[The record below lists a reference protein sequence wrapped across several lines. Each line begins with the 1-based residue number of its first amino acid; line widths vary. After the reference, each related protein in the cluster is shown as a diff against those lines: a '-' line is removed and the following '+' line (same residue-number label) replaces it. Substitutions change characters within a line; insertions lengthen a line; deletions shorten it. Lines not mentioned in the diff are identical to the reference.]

1 MHRQSFS
8 GAIIQSLSGI
18 LLVLFTGIALVTFSG
33 LYRTGTTQN
42 APATK
47 AHDALD
53 QARATRVTEAY
64 GKLPLSFEANQG
76 QTDSRVKFISRGQGY
91 GLFLTA
97 DEAVLTLR
105 TKDEGKRD
113 KSHMGPSSSAAVVLR
128 TKLVGAN
135 KEPKVTGQ
143 AELEGRSN
151 YFIGNDPQRWRTNVP
166 NFARVSYEGVY
177 PGIDLVYYGHGR
189 QLEYDFVV
197 APDANPNQIRLAF
210 DGADDLSLDEHG
222 DLLIRLN
229 GGLVRQHAPVIYQ
242 EIDGQRVVVS
252 GNYRLHEDREVGF
265 ELGQYDHAKP
275 LVIDPVLVY
284 STYLGGTSGD
294 SGDGIAIDAA
304 GNAYVSGSTGS
315 LNFPTTAGVFQ
326 PTYQPLPGNG
336 PYYGDAFVTKLN
348 PSGSAL
354 IYSTYLGG
362 TVAGEIGKSIAV
374 DNQGN
379 AYVAGTT
386 GGGAVLTRQNDFPTV
401 NAYQSNFGGTD
412 DGFVTKLNPTGSGL
426 VFSTYLGGN
435 DSDSANRL
443 ALNPSTGESYVVGF
457 AFSTNFPT
465 TPGVFLPAPCPVT
478 PCTTIT
484 VKAFVTKFNA
494 GGGTAQFSTLL
505 GNGYGEGVDIDGSGN
520 TYITGTASSNY
531 PVTPGVF
538 QPVSGGSD
546 AFLTKLNSTGTALIY
561 STFLGGGPQSDR
573 GFDVAVDG
581 AGNAYVAGQ
590 TQSSGFPTTPGAF
603 DISYNGGEDA
613 FVTKFNST
621 ASALVYSTF
630 LGGSAE
636 DRARSVAVDNNGNAF
651 VTGQTRATNFPTVN
665 SLQLRSTSLTDI
677 FLTKLNPNG
686 SALVYSTY
694 LGAGEGGD
702 VALDSTGANAYL
714 TGTAKQQIPV
724 TPGAFQ
730 TQANLGVNTFE
741 QDAFVMKISSTNE
754 SSQTYSISGHITDQ
768 NPGSPSNTTP
778 IIITLSGAQNRTT
791 VLGAGNN
798 FSFGAL
804 PTGNYTVT
812 VTKSGF
818 AIDPESVSFPNLS
831 ANQNADFTILLN
843 NAPSATI
850 TSPANNAT
858 FNSPGPVTITANASD
873 PDGAIS
879 RVEFSAF
886 ASSTGNVIIGSDTT
900 APYSIDWINVPTGQ
914 WSLKA
919 TPVDNLGRRGT
930 STPVVFI
937 TVNGG
942 AGPAVN
948 VTQPSDGAVVTA
960 GSSFTIAGTATP
972 QGAATI
978 SQVQFFAGS
987 TLLGQTSNANFNFS
1001 FATIDTPGSY
1011 SLTVRATDSIGRVG
1025 VSEPIAITVIP
1036 RQVRIYG
1043 RIMTNHGEFVSGAT
1057 VALTGAQT
1065 ASAITDATGQYAF
1078 DGLTLGA
1085 SYTVTPSLAGF
1096 TFAPAST
1103 NIPQLNFDQTADFTA
1118 TQITPVTAEITS
1130 PFFNQHFPAPANVT
1144 IDATA
1149 SSTAGTITRVDFYD
1163 QTDAGPELIG
1173 TDSSAPYSF
1182 TWNNVSPGRHYPY
1195 VVATDSTG
1203 ATGRSDNVPITID
1216 VNTSTTAQITGQ
1228 VRNTFGTAM
1237 PGVRVTLSGSQTA
1250 TSTTN
1255 LLGYYFFIVP
1265 KGGNYVVTPPPQYT
1279 FTPAQYTFNNLTT
1292 DVDADFVTAQNN
1304 APPSVTITNPP
1315 NGATFTMPVD
1325 IHVSANATD
1334 SDGTIVH
1341 VTFYARRLSDNQ
1353 TLNLGVV
1360 NLAPYQVNWTVNTP
1374 GTYEVFA
1381 VARDNGTFQTT
1392 SSPSTITVNQP
1403 VAGSIS
1409 GRIVDRS
1416 SVGIPDV
1423 LVTLGGAQTAT
1434 TMTDANGNYSFT
1446 GLPSLVDYTV
1456 TPSKLN
1462 YVFSPQTR
1470 NVTHLIGA
1478 QVADFTGT
1486 LTLQPSDFDGDGK
1499 TDVAVYR
1506 PSTGYWYILR
1516 ASDGVMLTR
1525 SLGSQSHGD
1534 RAVPGNYDGDQLT
1547 DIAVFAEG
1555 DWAIQLSSTS
1565 VIKYERFGMTGDKAV
1580 AKDYDGDG
1588 RTDLAVFRPEG
1599 SLWYVQYSSN
1609 GSMYSLQWG
1618 SAGDVPVPG
1627 DYDGDGRADIAV
1639 FRPSNGYWY
1648 VLRSSDGGLT
1658 ATHWGM
1664 SGDEPVAGDYD
1675 GDDKMDVAVFRPGS
1689 STWYVLLSSNN
1700 TIVAEHWGTNGDKPV
1715 PGDYDLDGKTDIA
1728 VFRPDGGSWYVLRS
1742 SNHELQTQ
1750 LWGMTGD
1757 VPIPFAY
1764 LPQ

>member
-1 MHRQSFS
+1 MHRQLSS
-8 GAIIQSLSGI
+8 GAIFHTLGGI
-18 LLVLFTGIALVTFSG
+18 LLVLFAGIALVTLHG
-33 LYRTGTTQN
+33 LYRTRPSQN
-42 APATK
+42 ATATQK
-47 AHDALD
+47 PVATD
-53 QARATRVTEAY
+53 QEETARLTEAY

-76 QTDSRVKFISRGQGY
+76 QTDERVKFISRGQGY

-105 TKDEGKRD
+105 AQDEGKRD
-113 KSHMGPSSSAAVVLR
+113 QAHVGPSSSTAVVLR

-135 KEPKVTGQ
+135 KDPKVSGQ
-143 AELEGRSN
+143 DELAGRSN
-151 YFIGNDPQRWRTNVP
+151 YFIGNDPQKWRTSVP
-166 NFARVSYEGVY
+166 NFSKVRYEAVY
-177 PGIDLVYYGHGR
+177 PGIDLIYYGKGR
-189 QLEYDFVV
+189 QLEYDFTV
-197 APDANPNQIRLAF
+197 APGMDPGLIKLAF
-210 DGADDLSLDEHG
+210 EGAENLSLDEQG
-222 DLLIRLN
+222 DLLISLK
-229 GGLVRQHAPVIYQ
+229 GGVVRHHAPVVYQ
-242 EIDGQRVVVS
+242 EIDGQRVAVA
-252 GNYRLHEDREVGF
+252 GNYRLHSDREVGF
-265 ELGQYDHAKP
+265 ALGQYDRTRP

-294 SGDGIAIDAA
+294 SGNGIAIDAA
-304 GNAYVSGSTGS
+304 GNAYISGSTGS

-326 PTYQPLPGNG
+326 PTFQPLPGNG

-348 PSGSAL
+348 PSGTAL
-354 IYSTYLGG
+354 VYSTYLGG
-362 TVAGEIGKSIAV
+362 TVAGEVGKSIAV

-379 AYVAGTT
+379 AYIAGTT

-401 NAYQSNFGGTD
+401 NAYQSTFGGTD
-412 DGFVTKLNPTGSGL
+412 DGFVTKLNPTGSAL

-443 ALNPSTGESYVVGF
+443 ALNPATGESYVVGF

-484 VKAFVTKFNA
+484 VKAFVTKFNSS
-494 GGGTAQFSTLL
+494 GGTAQFSTLL
-505 GNGYGEGVDIDGSGN
+505 GNGYAEGADIDSSGN

-546 AFLTKLNSTGTALIY
+546 AFLTKLNSNGTALIY

-573 GFDVAVDG
+573 GFDVDVDG

-613 FVTKFNST
+613 FVTKFNTT
-621 ASALVYSTF
+621 ASALIYSTF

-636 DRARSVAVDNNGNAF
+636 DRARSIAVDNSGNAF

-694 LGAGEGGD
+694 LGAGEGAD
-702 VALDSTGANAYL
+702 VALDAAGANAYL

-730 TQANLGVNTFE
+730 TQPNMGVNTFE

-768 NPGSPSNTTP
+768 NSSDPSTP
-778 IIITLSGAQNRTT
+778 ITVTLSGAQNRTT
-791 VLGAGNN
+791 VLNGGNN

-812 VTKSGF
+812 VTRPGF
-818 AIDPESVSFPNLS
+818 AVDPESVSFPNLS

-873 PDGAIS
+873 PDGTIS
-879 RVEFSAF
+879 SVEFSAF
-886 ASSTGNVIIGSDTT
+886 ASSMGNVIIGSDTT

-942 AGPAVN
+942 AGPVVN
-948 VTQPSDGAVVTA
+948 VTQPLEGAVVTA

-972 QGAATI
+972 EGASTI
-978 SQVQFFAGS
+978 NLVQFFAGS

-1001 FATIDTPGSY
+1001 FANIDTPGSY

-1025 VSEPIAITVIP
+1025 ISAPIGITVIQ

-1043 RIMTNHGEFVSGAT
+1043 RIMTSHGEFLSGAT
-1057 VALTGAQT
+1057 VALGGAQT
-1065 ASAITDATGQYAF
+1065 ATAVTNATGQYAF
-1078 DGLTLGA
+1078 DNLTVGA
-1085 SYTVTPSLAGF
+1085 SYTVTPSLAGYS
-1096 TFAPAST
+1096 FAPAST
-1103 NIPQLNFDQTADFTA
+1103 NIPELTFDQTADFTA
-1118 TQITPVTAEITS
+1118 TQITPVTTEITS
-1130 PFFNQHFPAPANVT
+1130 PFFNEHFPAPANVT
-1144 IDATA
+1144 IAATA
-1149 SSTAGTITRVDFYD
+1149 SSTAGAISRVDFYD
-1163 QTDAGPELIG
+1163 QTDAGADLIG
-1173 TDSSAPYSF
+1173 TDSTAPYSF
-1182 TWNNVSPGRHYPY
+1182 TWNNVSPGRHYLY

-1265 KGGNYVVTPPPQYT
+1265 KGGNYTVTPPPQYT

-1304 APPSVTITNPP
+1304 APPSVTITDPP

-1325 IHVSANATD
+1325 VHVSANAVD

-1360 NLAPYQVNWTVNTP
+1360 NIPPYQVNWTVNTP

-1392 SSPSTITVNQP
+1392 SSASTITVNQP

-1434 TMTDANGNYSFT
+1434 TMTDINGNYSFA

-1470 NVTHLIGA
+1470 TITHLVGA
-1478 QVADFTGT
+1478 QIADFTGT

-1516 ASDGVMLTR
+1516 ASDGVILTR
-1525 SLGSQSHGD
+1525 YLGSQSHGD
-1534 RAVPGNYDGDQLT
+1534 RAVPGNYDGDQMT
-1547 DIAVFAEG
+1547 DIAVFAAG
-1555 DWAIQLSSTS
+1555 NWSIQLSSTS
-1565 VIKYERFGMTGDKAV
+1565 LVKHETFGTSGDKAV
-1580 AKDYDGDG
+1580 AADYDGDG
-1588 RTDLAVFRPEG
+1588 KTDLAVFRPEG

-1618 SAGDVPVPG
+1618 SAGDVPAPG
-1627 DYDGDGRADIAV
+1627 DYDGDGRADLAV

-1648 VLRSSDGGLT
+1648 VLRSTDGGLI

-1675 GDDKMDVAVFRPGS
+1675 GDDRRDMAVFRPAN

-1700 TIVAEHWGTNGDKPV
+1700 TIVAEHWGTTGDKPV

-1728 VFRPDGGSWYVLRS
+1728 VFRPDNGSWYIRRS
-1742 SNHELQTQ
+1742 SNQSLQTQ
-1750 LWGMTGD
+1750 VWGMTGD